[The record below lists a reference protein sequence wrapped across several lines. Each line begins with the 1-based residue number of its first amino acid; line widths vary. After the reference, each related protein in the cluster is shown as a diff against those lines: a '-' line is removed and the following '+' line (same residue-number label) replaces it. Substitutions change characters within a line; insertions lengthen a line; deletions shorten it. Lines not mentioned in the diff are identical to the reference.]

1 MDAEMDSVITNTGV
15 SGSTLMKQEKQF
27 YSTNSTTTLKQN
39 HFVSGG

>member
-1 MDAEMDSVITNTGV
+1 
-15 SGSTLMKQEKQF
+15 MKQECLVMKKQF